1 MIVVMVLL
9 KKKVK
14 GKQGLVNDKL
24 LDIIYCKNIIKKD
37 TVRNDAYRITS
48 SKKTVIILSKSGN
61 WISYHDVRGLILHW
75 TNLRSTK
82 NKIFGGIF
90 KCHQSLDI
98 NNNNNNNN
106 NSKCLW

>member
-24 LDIIYCKNIIKKD
+24 LDIFIYCKNIIKKD

-61 WISYHDVRGLILHW
+61 
-75 TNLRSTK
+75 
-82 NKIFGGIF
+82 
-90 KCHQSLDI
+90 
-98 NNNNNNNN
+98 
-106 NSKCLW
+106 